1 MLLQLYLNITGAG
14 AVDREFVY
22 IVILSSGWVV
32 GSGKRAGGRV
42 AGGGP
47 GSGRAGERPCGRT
60 ATRVQKR
67 TKNYV
72 FLRFSIEKVCFVET
86 RRKTRRLK

>member
-1 MLLQLYLNITGAG
+1 MRSQCRHSYRLTFFFDFFD
-14 AVDREFVY
+14 DREFVY

-47 GSGRAGERPCGRT
+47 GSVGAGG
-60 ATRVQKR
+60 
-67 TKNYV
+67 
-72 FLRFSIEKVCFVET
+72 
-86 RRKTRRLK
+86 